1 MRNFFSVLLSVL
13 SFLLSV
19 LLSVLFP
26 ITILAFG
33 IWLAYVIGESDLPF
47 WVKLWLL
54 K

>member
-26 ITILAFG
+26 LIILAFC
-33 IWLAYVIGESDLPF
+33 IWLAYTIGESDLPL
-47 WVKLWLL
+47 WVKIWLL
-54 K
+54 R